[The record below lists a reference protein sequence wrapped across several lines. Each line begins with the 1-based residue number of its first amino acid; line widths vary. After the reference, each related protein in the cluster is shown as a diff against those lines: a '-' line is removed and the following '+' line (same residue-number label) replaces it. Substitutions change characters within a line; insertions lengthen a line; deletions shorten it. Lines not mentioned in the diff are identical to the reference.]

1 MTFTSSTPLYTPHT
15 APCPHYCVCMNSSK
29 CICRYPDPWQMI
41 SISFLFSS
49 IGNVALLITAVRNS
63 HCCHFPRRRYLKKHD
78 FVAVALF
85 LISDIMM
92 EMIERRSRGQI
103 RYQISFCI
111 APAAKH
117 IISTMRDE
125 TWLRQEMLRT
135 SRSGEKHGNCSNGKT
150 LTRGFLQEILMSFL
164 VLFEISNN
172 STLYKC
178 TMLID
183 LHNACMYQ
191 EILP

>member
-1 MTFTSSTPLYTPHT
+1 MTIIRTIIAVPNEEIRIHKWPLPPLHHYTRHT
-15 APCPHYCVCMNSSK
+15 LHRGLTTAFVLTLELYLQISWSLTNDLNLLLVLFHRKCCTFNNGCPKLSLLPFSSK
-29 CICRYPDPWQMI
+29 EI
-41 SISFLFSS
+41 SEKTYDS
-49 IGNVALLITAVRNS
+49 
-63 HCCHFPRRRYLKKHD
+63 
-78 FVAVALF
+78 VALF
-85 LISDIMM
+85 LISDILM

-150 LTRGFLQEILMSFL
+150 LTRGFLSGNFN
-164 VLFEISNN
+164 VLFSPFWN
-172 STLYKC
+172 L
-178 TMLID
+178 
-183 LHNACMYQ
+183 
-191 EILP
+191 

>member
-1 MTFTSSTPLYTPHT
+1 MYLQISWSLTNDLNLLLVLFHRKCCTFNNG
-15 APCPHYCVCMNSSK
+15 CPKLSLL
-29 CICRYPDPWQMI
+29 P
-41 SISFLFSS
+41 FSS
-49 IGNVALLITAVRNS
+49 EKISEKTYDS
-63 HCCHFPRRRYLKKHD
+63 
-78 FVAVALF
+78 VALF

-183 LHNACMYQ
+183 LHNACAKRFYPNPRL
-191 EILP
+191 ELTLKFLVNKRFSRHIAIF

>member
-1 MTFTSSTPLYTPHT
+1 MYLQISWSLTNDLNLLLVLFHRKCCTFNNG
-15 APCPHYCVCMNSSK
+15 CPKLSLL
-29 CICRYPDPWQMI
+29 P
-41 SISFLFSS
+41 FSS
-49 IGNVALLITAVRNS
+49 DIWKNIRLCS
-63 HCCHFPRRRYLKKHD
+63 SSSD
-78 FVAVALF
+78 FY
-85 LISDIMM
+85 DIMM
-92 EMIERRSRGQI
+92 EMIERSRGQI

-183 LHNACMYQ
+183 LHKACRYYTKRFYPNTRPRL
-191 EILP
+191 ELTLKFLVNKSFSRHIAIF